1 MKKTLLG
8 VALALLVLGRS
19 EAGTINTVITIN
31 NPATNISLNSSFA
44 GLSSVS
50 RSFQQDSFRPITQ
63 RSSLFVNDS
72 GQRL

>member
-44 GLSSVS
+44 GLSYSKQIIPTGL
-50 RSFQQDSFRPITQ
+50 FQAHNTA
-63 RSSLFVNDS
+63 FVTI
-72 GQRL
+72 